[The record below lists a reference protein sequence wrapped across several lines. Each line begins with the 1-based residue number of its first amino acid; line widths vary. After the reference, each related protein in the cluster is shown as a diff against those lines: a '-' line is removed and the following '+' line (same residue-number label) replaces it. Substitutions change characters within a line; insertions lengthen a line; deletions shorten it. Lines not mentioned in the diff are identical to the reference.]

1 MDNKNDNKYTE
12 IRQQSSPDDLVA
24 LATEERKKLDDELNY
39 KKEKE
44 VKHTQD
50 RLNKRKQ
57 DIKTDEEVEITEI
70 YPQSSAPNNLVTLSE
85 EERKRLDDGLNY
97 KKQQDVK
104 HTQDRLNKRK
114 QDKHGIDDKDGKD
127 DYEVE
132 IVGTP
137 DETIVTINKE
147 SDKKPSFDKKP
158 SLVSSRLRSYLVQ
171 NKNVNTIIINP
182 PKMKL
187 SQFLISLGRRIFSF
201 LPLLVS
207 FLNTLTKVYSISSK
221 LTSKTPGP
229 PTYEYSDGI
238 LLTTCDYS
246 NFFSS
251 ACSSGD
257 SQKIGFYCDGTGS
270 YIESV
275 TVNCNYSTN
284 VAFKGFI
291 GLWSGLFGS
300 YILFMFLIT
309 AQYSTWDLRF
319 YICQQHYKMG
329 MITTIWKF
337 CCFGL
342 TLASAA
348 YSFYSVHSQ
357 DQSYAANTND
367 AELILS
373 TILFM
378 IFNFAGIMKYCK
390 ISPSLLGL
398 IDHPMDKFSEPI
410 PINYVLAPSIKNLYG
425 ILVDGNDV
433 FAILEKGIAKSFVEN
448 DREAISQYG
457 DPEKIIGAF
466 KTMEV
471 L

>member
-1 MDNKNDNKYTE
+1 MDDKNDNKYTE

-24 LATEERKKLDDELNY
+24 SATEERKRLDDELNY

-85 EERKRLDDGLNY
+85 EERKRLDEGLNY

-114 QDKHGIDDKDGKD
+114 QDKDGKEKDGKD

-132 IVGTP
+132 IVP

-147 SDKKPSFDKKP
+147 SDKKP

-171 NKNVNTIIINP
+171 NKNVDKIIINP
-182 PKMKL
+182 PKMKPT
-187 SQFLISLGRRIFSF
+187 QFLISLGRRIFTF

-238 LLTTCDYS
+238 RLTTCDYY
-246 NFFSS
+246 NFFDN
-251 ACSSGD
+251 ACSSGG
-257 SQKIGFYCDGTGS
+257 QEIGFYCDGSGS
-270 YIESV
+270 FIESV
-275 TVNCNYSTN
+275 TVNCNYSSN
-284 VAFKGFI
+284 IAFKGFI

-329 MITTIWKF
+329 MITTIWKY

-378 IFNFAGIMKYCK
+378 IFNFAGIMRYCK
-390 ISPSLLGL
+390 ISSSLLGL

-410 PINYVLAPSIKNLYG
+410 PINYVLEPSIKNLYG
-425 ILVDGNDV
+425 VLVDGNDV

-448 DREAISQYG
+448 DREAISRYG